1 MDTIKADS
9 SKSIKLIESVTKPH
23 KSMYSVNYFKSE
35 GFMLIECRSILPR
48 FSPVV
53 FSHLIDIIN
62 EHGDYVFDNKPI
74 EKLKLG
80 EKTMR
85 KQIIVLKDDQITEVG
100 YHCNQRS
107 INFIRAI
114 RDQANK
120 AMQAA
125 LPDEYINNWIK
136 VSLLYSLKGSSRNQ
150 LCHIDM
156 DNESGNNGLIIMI
169 PLEDD
174 FEITIF
180 PSSHKSPCFRTL
192 YPIRLLIPV
201 GNILLFNPLLYH
213 SGRPH
218 PKGNLR
224 VHLTYYSAS
233 QVYDNTIHQPP
244 LDICL
249 SLATPNQVVNNQ
261 KVRHADKGNKKSIKR
276 LRAMK
281 ARQAICS

>member
-1 MDTIKADS
+1 
-9 SKSIKLIESVTKPH
+9 
-23 KSMYSVNYFKSE
+23 
-35 GFMLIECRSILPR
+35 
-48 FSPVV
+48 VV

-62 EHGDYVFDNKPI
+62 VYGDYIFDNKPI

-107 INFIRAI
+107 INFIGAI

-136 VSLLYSLKGSSRNQ
+136 VSLLYSLEGSSRNQ
-150 LCHIDM
+150 LCHVDM

-169 PLEDD
+169 PSED

-180 PSSHKSPCFRTL
+180 PSSHKSPCLRTL

-201 GNILLFNPLLYH
+201 GYILLFNPLLYH
-213 SGRPH
+213 GGTPH
-218 PKGNLR
+218 PKGNLP
-224 VHLTYYSAS
+224 VHLTYFSAG
-233 QVYDNTIHQPP
+233 QVYDDTIHQPP
-244 LDICL
+244 WDICL
-249 SLATPNQVVNNQ
+249 SLATANQVVRNQ
-261 KVRHADKGNKKSIKR
+261 KVRNADKGNKKSNKR

-281 ARQAICS
+281 ARLALCS

>member
-107 INFIRAI
+107 INF
-114 RDQANK
+114 
-120 AMQAA
+120 
-125 LPDEYINNWIK
+125 L
-136 VSLLYSLKGSSRNQ
+136 
-150 LCHIDM
+150 
-156 DNESGNNGLIIMI
+156 
-169 PLEDD
+169 
-174 FEITIF
+174 
-180 PSSHKSPCFRTL
+180 
-192 YPIRLLIPV
+192 
-201 GNILLFNPLLYH
+201 
-213 SGRPH
+213 
-218 PKGNLR
+218 
-224 VHLTYYSAS
+224 
-233 QVYDNTIHQPP
+233 
-244 LDICL
+244 
-249 SLATPNQVVNNQ
+249 
-261 KVRHADKGNKKSIKR
+261 
-276 LRAMK
+276 
-281 ARQAICS
+281 